1 MELRV
6 SVTAG
11 GAAVS
16 KPVAAACHPHLCPLR
31 ARLLAWCPTYTQ
43 SNRKGR
49 FRDAVVT
56 SAEAFRAFPI
66 CLNNWKA
73 KRHPSAQLLAHDGW
87 TKNSWTSYSSG
98 ACERPRRI
106 SPSICHRGPSVTV
119 AFQAPVKQMRS
130 PCRFIQLRQSLFR
143 ISVWEWIDHS
153 TTLPPL
159 LIN

>member
-73 KRHPSAQLLAHDGW
+73 KTGAPQDEAGLTR
-87 TKNSWTSYSSG
+87 KFETSHVGG
-98 ACERPRRI
+98 AI
-106 SPSICHRGPSVTV
+106 MWV
-119 AFQAPVKQMRS
+119 
-130 PCRFIQLRQSLFR
+130 
-143 ISVWEWIDHS
+143 
-153 TTLPPL
+153 
-159 LIN
+159 